1 MGTMKQFTLYLS
13 ALLIA
18 ALSTVTYA
26 EGKQDATAL
35 TAHQMVENTT
45 GRVIELIEEARE
57 YISDDP
63 ERFYQEVDTILQE
76 TVDFN
81 SFARGVMGKYAS
93 KQSYM
98 ALKTKEEKKQ
108 FRERVYRFS
117 EVFKNGLVQTYAK
130 GLLTFNGQ
138 RIEVVPP
145 AEGENVNGRS
155 VTVVQHIYGDG
166 EKPYVIHY
174 KVRRDKAGVWK
185 LRNVTIEAINLGKVY
200 QSQFYSAMKQYEG
213 DIDKVIDT
221 WAVDPSSQAS
231 SEEETVVKTDA

>member
-1 MGTMKQFTLYLS
+1 MKQFTVYLS
-13 ALLIA
+13 VFLIA
-18 ALSTVTYA
+18 AISTISYA
-26 EGKQDATAL
+26 EDTKDGTSL
-35 TAHQMVENTT
+35 TAHQMVANTT
-45 GRVIELIEEARE
+45 GRVVSLIEEARG
-57 YISDDP
+57 YINDDP
-63 ERFYQEVDTILQE
+63 ERFYQEVDAILQE

-98 ALKTKEEKKQ
+98 ALKTSEEKKE

-145 AEGENVNGRS
+145 AEGDAVNGAS

-174 KVRRDKAGVWK
+174 KVRRNKAGLWK

-213 DIDKVIDT
+213 NIDKVIAT
-221 WAVDPSSQAS
+221 WAVDPSSQVP
-231 SEEETVVKTDA
+231 SEEETVAETGA